1 MLITEDQLSTWSNQ
15 GATSTAEDTHKS
27 VRNALA
33 VYTKWPNKISYDVYL
48 QGSYR
53 NSTNIYGNSDVDLV
67 VELTSVFWSN
77 LTEGEKQKLELTKGA
92 INLDQ
97 FRQLV
102 ISAFIEYYGA
112 EYLDTNGD
120 KSLKVL
126 SDGRRLKADV
136 VVAATYKYYENLRIR
151 AEGITFWT
159 QKTGI
164 QIINYPKLHFNN
176 GADKNS
182 SQRTNMWYRRSTRMF
197 KNAREKI
204 YSDNPSIK
212 GKYPSYFI
220 ECLLYNVP
228 DVKYGNSYQD
238 TYADVVNW
246 LNDQLNK
253 DDLTEFVCQNGMY
266 YLFGPLT
273 VQWNATDARH
283 FVQKLIDLWNN
294 W

>member
-1 MLITEDQLSTWSNQ
+1 
-15 GATSTAEDTHKS
+15 
-27 VRNALA
+27 
-33 VYTKWPNKISYDVYL
+33 
-48 QGSYR
+48 
-53 NSTNIYGNSDVDLV
+53 
-67 VELTSVFWSN
+67 
-77 LTEGEKQKLELTKGA
+77 
-92 INLDQ
+92 
-97 FRQLV
+97 
-102 ISAFIEYYGA
+102 
-112 EYLDTNGD
+112 
-120 KSLKVL
+120 
-126 SDGRRLKADV
+126 
-136 VVAATYKYYENLRIR
+136 
-151 AEGITFWT
+151 
-159 QKTGI
+159 
-164 QIINYPKLHFNN
+164 
-176 GADKNS
+176 
-182 SQRTNMWYRRSTRMF
+182 MF